1 MRVINLAQGE
11 LVLLAAYIAYSV
23 ESGLG
28 LNPVLAIPIALVVV
42 CLTSAIVYFVVSRIK
57 KDREINSLILTY
69 GIGVILTNGMLL
81 IWKADIRSTSSEWLQ
96 EAFVLGPFYSMRSEV
111 LFFGVSL
118 LMMAALVVALAQ
130 LVWRAVRAVSSN
142 RDAAKLMGINPG
154 YTELVSFIVAGIL
167 ASFAGV
173 ALFSYG
179 VISPAYGGVLTVKAF
194 IITVLA
200 GVGSIPGVLIG
211 AILLGVA
218 EALTVTLASSALQE
232 LAGMGCSCW
241 CCSSCPTACSAC
253 VREGDEIMTMN
264 KNKLPALLLPL
275 LLIGAP
281 LLLAQDHYVM
291 SLLVASMVI
300 GGIALSW
307 ALLGNLGGMISFGHA
322 AFFGVGA
329 YTSAVLSMKFGV
341 PVLLGLLLGGVGA
354 LIAAWRCCRYC
365 ACAVRISRWRSW
377 PTPTSSASWPR
388 NGVR

>member
-1 MRVINLAQGE
+1 MNELILQALYSGLLQGGSYALIALGLALVFGAMRVINLAQGE

-96 EAFVLGPFYSMRSEV
+96 EAFVLGPFYGMRSEV

-118 LMMAALVVALAQ
+118 LMMAALWWWLSRS
-130 LVWRAVRAVSSN
+130 WYGRAVRAVSSN

-232 LAGMGCSCW
+232 LAGMG
-241 CCSSCPTACSAC
+241 
-253 VREGDEIMTMN
+253 
-264 KNKLPALLLPL
+264 LF
-275 LLIGAP
+275 
-281 LLLAQDHYVM
+281 
-291 SLLVASMVI
+291 LLVLFIMPN
-300 GGIALSW
+300 GL
-307 ALLGNLGGMISFGHA
+307 
-322 AFFGVGA
+322 FGVRARRG
-329 YTSAVLSMKFGV
+329 
-341 PVLLGLLLGGVGA
+341 
-354 LIAAWRCCRYC
+354 
-365 ACAVRISRWRSW
+365 
-377 PTPTSSASWPR
+377 
-388 NGVR
+388 